1 MREEDPAVRGG
12 QKGGKI
18 GGPKGGEASLHSAK
32 VSAAQFARYM
42 KGISFPAS
50 RSEIISIAK
59 SNGAPEN
66 VMQFFNRL
74 PGKEY
79 HRANEVEEEFG
90 KLK

>member
-1 MREEDPAVRGG
+1 MTSEDPAVRGG

-18 GGPKGGEASLHSAK
+18 GGPKGGEASLHSPN
-32 VSAAQFARYM
+32 VSASEFAMYM
-42 KGISFPAS
+42 KGIDFPANKQKL
-50 RSEIISIAK
+50 IDTAK

-66 VMQFFNRL
+66 VMKFMNKL
-74 PGKEY
+74 PEREY